1 MCYNC
6 LLSYTYNLYMILK
19 NLKTFFLCLLFTLSG
34 KINSHGQ
41 EFGYRQFTIE
51 DGLPTNEVYHV
62 MQDSKGYIWVS
73 TDYGVC
79 RYNGEHFET
88 FTVTDGLPN
97 NIVFESYEDSQGRIW
112 FRTMSLE
119 IVYFKNDSIYKL
131 PWNSEIAKGIKKLD
145 NKHLTQIV
153 ERDQSIYFGFNV
165 SFLLINKQKT
175 SVQYLYS
182 RQVTPD
188 SVKSN
193 LSGNGY
199 TSSNKNYE
207 IKEYKSH
214 YNSSLIN
221 EMLAEKQKLTELLF
235 ISSDR
240 YSSAPNQGAKIKI
253 NDTIALIAHNKTIR
267 LKNLKNQVITEKNVQ
282 GTILSVSYDQ
292 DKLLYIG
299 TEAGLEVLN
308 SKDLSSCY
316 SPLFTDKMISS
327 AFIDREG
334 ALWISAL
341 YDGLYYI
348 GNPNLLLDN
357 VPNNVSVYKDKYVRT
372 LTTSIN
378 ATKNTERL
386 LIGFFN
392 NYPVLHV
399 KHGGNKMFS
408 YKLNGIMQVHDAIF
422 NEDTLIITFG
432 SRSAYQ
438 VNIHDIDNFKFNKL
452 SKSYRKVGL
461 YNERVYYG
469 SRGDI
474 IYRNHGKEIIVKDSS
489 DVGKLLGTNHGLY
502 IGVQGKLFRYV
513 NDTIISLLKG
523 KIKDQVTDIVEASS
537 KLIWVCTKGSGLF
550 CIDSLGTVK
559 KHFTTQNGLISNYC
573 TSICFDSNNDA
584 WIGTNKGLQRLR
596 AQTEGNAVGSSS
608 LMLITKASG
617 LISDNVTDVAWF
629 NSKVYVG
636 TIKGITVL
644 DPQNIK
650 LQTTEFPVIIESI
663 RVNDS
668 LVFPKANLPL
678 MLSHKQNSIYAKF
691 LTLSYK
697 LLEPV
702 YAYRLI
708 GHDSDWIETSNSEI
722 RYANLPAGNYRLEV
736 ITKNVSGEWS
746 KKASTFNF
754 CIAKAYWKTWWF
766 IGITLIII
774 GGLVLWFFRLRLEV
788 VNKQNKLSE
797 DLLIARQQALNAQMN
812 PHFVFNVL
820 NSINSYVLENRALDA
835 SKYLAKF
842 ASLVR
847 KTLENSFK
855 ETIALS
861 DELKLLESY
870 IILEKIRYNGEFEY
884 VVDIYPNVKPDQIMI
899 PPLLLQPFLENCI
912 WHGFANKQVNGKINI
927 RITQAENQ
935 ILISIVD
942 NGIGRVAS
950 SLKSNNQIHSSKGMM
965 ITNKRLKLAKKRYKN
980 DFILKTYDLYHDD
993 KTSAGTK
1000 VNLWLSLNSKK

>member
-1 MCYNC
+1 M
-6 LLSYTYNLYMILK
+6 MLK
-19 NLKTFFLCLLFTLSG
+19 NLNTFLLSVLFILIG
-34 KINSHGQ
+34 KINSHAQ
-41 EFGYRQFTIE
+41 EFGYRQLTIE

-88 FTVTDGLPN
+88 FTVADGLPN
-97 NIVFESYEDSQGRIW
+97 NIVFESYEDSQDRIW
-112 FRTMSLE
+112 FRTLSLK
-119 IVYFKNDSIYKL
+119 IVYFENDSIYKS
-131 PWNSEIAKGIKKLD
+131 PWNKEIDKGIHKLK
-145 NKHLTQIV
+145 NTHITQIA
-153 ERDQSIYFGFNV
+153 ERERSICFGIGN
-165 SFLLINKQKT
+165 SFILTDKNKI
-175 SVQYLYS
+175 SVQYLYAKH
-182 RQVTPD
+182 VKFD
-188 SVKSN
+188 SLKSN
-193 LSGNGY
+193 LPINNNLRP
-199 TSSNKNYE
+199 NKSYVTN
-207 IKEYKSH
+207 EYRSH
-214 YNSSLIN
+214 HNSSLLN
-221 EMLAEKQKLTELLF
+221 EMLLEYEKLTELF
-235 ISSDR
+235 FFSSDR

-253 NDTIALIAHNKTIR
+253 NDSIALIASNKTIL
-267 LKNLKNQVITEKNVQ
+267 LKNLNNQVITEKNTQ
-282 GTILSVSYDQ
+282 SRILSVSYGKDS
-292 DKLLYIG
+292 LLYVG
-299 TEAGLEVLN
+299 TETGLEVLN
-308 SKDLSSCY
+308 ANDLSSCY
-316 SPLFTDKMISS
+316 SPFFTDKMISS

-357 VPNNVSVYKDKYVRT
+357 VPNNISVYKDKYVRT
-372 LTTSIN
+372 LTTSLN
-378 ATKNTERL
+378 ANKNTERL

-392 NYPVLHV
+392 NNPVLHV
-399 KHGGNKMFS
+399 KSAGNKMFN
-408 YKLNGIMQVHDAIF
+408 YKLNGITQVHDAIF
-422 NEDTLIITFG
+422 NKDTLIITFG
-432 SRSAYQ
+432 SAWAYQ

-452 SKSYRKVGL
+452 SRSYRKVGL

-469 SRGDI
+469 SRGDL
-474 IYRNHGKEIIVKDSS
+474 IYWNHGKEIIVKDSS
-489 DVGKLLGTNHGLY
+489 DVGKLLGTYHGLY
-502 IGVQGKLFRYV
+502 IGVPGKLFRYV
-513 NDTIISLLKG
+513 DDTIISLLEE
-523 KIKDQVTDIVEASS
+523 KIKNQVTDIVLASN

-550 CIDSLGTVK
+550 CIDSLGTLK
-559 KHFTTQNGLISNYC
+559 KHFTTQNGLVSNYC

-584 WIGTNKGLQRLR
+584 WIGTNKGLQRLNT
-596 AQTEGNAVGSSS
+596 QIEDNVVESNS
-608 LMLITKASG
+608 LILLTKASG

-629 NSKVYVG
+629 NNKVYVG

-644 DPQNIK
+644 DPQKIK
-650 LQTTEFPVIIESI
+650 LESIEFPVIIESI

-668 LVFPKANLPL
+668 LVFPKANAPL
-678 MLSHKQNSIYAKF
+678 ILSHKENSIYAKF

-697 LLEPV
+697 LSEPIH
-702 YAYRLI
+702 AYRLI
-708 GHDSDWIETSNSEI
+708 GHDSNWVETSNSEI
-722 RYANLPAGNYRLEV
+722 RYANLSAGNYQLEV
-736 ITKNVSGEWS
+736 ITKNVTGEWN
-746 KKASTFNF
+746 KNATLFNF
-754 CIAKAYWKTWWF
+754 SIAKAYWQTWWF
-766 IGITLIII
+766 IGITLVII

-884 VVDIYPNVKPDQIMI
+884 VVDSYPNVKPDQIMI

-912 WHGFANKQVNGKINI
+912 WHGFSNKQVNGKINI
-927 RITQAENQ
+927 RITQTENQ

-980 DFILKTYDLYHDD
+980 DFILKTYDLYHND
-993 KTSAGTK
+993 KNSAGTK